1 MPQSILSL
9 ERVQALLP
17 TPLSETHMEAILY
30 QSKAELSA
38 REGDAITIEV
48 TPDRLDLLSEGG
60 LGLYLQGMTD
70 AAHGCPAIRE
80 VAAADRGVSIEVD
93 ASVESLRP
101 AIGGVVVTAP
111 DETGLDAGTLT
122 EAIRFQ
128 ELLHATMGVDR
139 RAASLG
145 VYPIDRLDPPIRY
158 SLERIDSLRFVPLD
172 GSEEILAPRFF
183 EEHPMA
189 RRYGALGRDGERCL
203 ALRDALGTVLS
214 LPPILNSRTGG
225 EAQIGDRALLL
236 ESTGLRSRRVYESLG
251 MLLLVFVARGW
262 SVTPVPVRSPAG
274 RDDGRQLLDPRSLHL
289 SRTGVDEVAG
299 RGLPT
304 TEVEHYLGQSRLSAH
319 AESGGWR
326 VSVPPWRPD
335 ILAEVDL
342 IEEVVLARGVRPE
355 DGLLPPSATRGHRR
369 EETQFRR
376 RLRLGLMGL
385 GYSPLHTT
393 VLVPEA
399 TVALLGRTDSIA
411 VTNPVSEN
419 LGRLRDALQISLTD
433 VLGRNLRYGYPQ
445 RFGEVGP
452 VIQRDP
458 RAESG
463 ASTRYHLGAFFASE
477 TAGFADAAA
486 LVDYCLRSIDV
497 SSVREPSELPGT
509 IPGRAARVRVA
520 GDAVAEIGEIHPRVL
535 AAIHVPVPVAWAEI
549 DLSAIWPLVRRRT
562 TD

>member
-1 MPQSILSL
+1 MPQSVLSL
-9 ERVQALLP
+9 DRVQSLLP
-17 TPLSETHMEAILY
+17 APLSETHLEEILY

-38 REGDAITIEV
+38 RTGDAITIEV

-80 VAAADRGVSIEVD
+80 IALAGRAVSIEVD
-93 ASVESLRP
+93 ASVAPLRP
-101 AIGGVVVTAP
+101 AIGGVIVTAP
-111 DETGLDAGTLT
+111 EETGLDAGTLA

-128 ELLHATMGVDR
+128 ELLHATVGVDR

-145 VYPIDRLDPPIRY
+145 IYPIDRLDPPIRY
-158 SLERIDSLRFVPLD
+158 SLERIDTLRFVPLD
-172 GSEEILAPRFF
+172 GSEEIPASRFF
-183 EEHPMA
+183 DEHPMA
-189 RRYGALGRDGERCL
+189 HRYGGLGRDGERCL
-203 ALRDALGTVLS
+203 TLRDGLGTILS

-236 ESTGLRSRRVYESLG
+236 ESTGLRSRRVQESLG
-251 MLLLVFVARGW
+251 MLLLVFAARGW
-262 SVTPVPVRSPAG
+262 SATPVPVLSPSG
-274 RDDGRQLLDPRSLHL
+274 HDDGRQLLVPRSLHL
-289 SRTGVDEVAG
+289 SRTRVDEVAG
-299 RGLPT
+299 EGLSAP
-304 TEVEHYLGQSRLSAH
+304 EVERYLERSRLSAH

-326 VSVPPWRPD
+326 VGAPPWRPD
-335 ILAEVDL
+335 LLAEVDV

-355 DGLLPPSATRGHRR
+355 DGRLPPSATRGRRR
-369 EETQFRR
+369 EETYFRR
-376 RLRLGLMGL
+376 RLGLCLMGL

-399 TVALLGRTDSIA
+399 TVKLLGRTESIA

-433 VLGRNLRYGYPQ
+433 VLARNLRYGYPQ

-452 VIQRDP
+452 VIQPDP
-458 RAESG
+458 QAESG
-463 ASTRYHLGAFFASE
+463 ATTRYHLGAFFASE

-486 LVDYCLRSIDV
+486 LIDYWLRTIDV
-497 SSVREPSELPGT
+497 SSVREPAELPGT

-535 AAIHVPVPVAWAEI
+535 AAIHVPVPVAWAEL
-549 DLSAIWPLVRRRT
+549 DLSALWPLVRRRT